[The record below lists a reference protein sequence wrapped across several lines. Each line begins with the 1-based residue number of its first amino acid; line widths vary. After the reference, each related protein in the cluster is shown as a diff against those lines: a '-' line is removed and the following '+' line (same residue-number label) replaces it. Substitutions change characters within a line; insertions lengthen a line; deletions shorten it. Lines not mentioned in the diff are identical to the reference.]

1 MILGIEK
8 KSVFITRFDKELWDC
23 QNDDEESE
31 VLFMAWYYGTY
42 SCGHEGRV
50 NIIGP
55 CKDRGWKSEREFS
68 KICPECYK
76 EYLAK
81 EREKR
86 NAEAEQ
92 AAAEMELPG
101 LIGSPAQ
108 IKWANTIRMDAIN
121 CYEKQIDKIKD
132 ELSFLG
138 DYGDDGSYED
148 EANYE
153 YEVFRASKETC
164 LLALD
169 YGIRTHTEA
178 RFWIDNRL
186 SFPKIFVDFVGE
198 YQKSVKE
205 AIPEDIKDDIE
216 LEKAQL
222 TIKPENASKDGVAII
237 QYAPDNKLTVSYS
250 KDEEFRSILKEK
262 GFAFDWERSAWVKEI
277 TEFTGS
283 YDNRAADIGN
293 SLLANGFTVR
303 FESQKQLE
311 SAISGIFK
319 PECNRWI
326 KFNRTRNAFS
336 LSWSGRND
344 TLYTASK
351 KLPNSKWSNGCMT
364 VPVEYYNQVID
375 FAETMGFQL
384 SAAAQ
389 KKAEEYKSLESSY
402 RTANVNR
409 PVPEET
415 SDKERLRKS
424 LMSTGAIIEDLIDE
438 T

>member
-1 MILGIEK
+1 
-8 KSVFITRFDKELWDC
+8 
-23 QNDDEESE
+23 
-31 VLFMAWYYGTY
+31 MAWYYGTY
-42 SCGHEGRV
+42 SCGHDGRT

-55 CKDRGWKSEREFS
+55 CKDREWKSEREFS
-68 KICPECYK
+68 KMCPECYK

-92 AAAEMELPG
+92 AAAEMELPE

-121 CYEKQIDKIKD
+121 SFENHIDKIKKD
-132 ELSFLG
+132 FSFLG
-138 DYGDDGSYED
+138 DYED
-148 EANYE
+148 EVGNGNEE
-153 YEVFRASKETC
+153 YDEYKIFYASKETC

-169 YGIRTHTEA
+169 YGIQTHTQA
-178 RFWIDNRL
+178 KFWIDNRL
-186 SFPKIFVDFVGE
+186 YFSKIFVNFVVE
-198 YQKSVKE
+198 YQKSLKE

-216 LEKAQL
+216 SEKAQL
-222 TIKPENASKDGVAII
+222 TIKPENATKDGIVII
-237 QYAPDNKLTVSYS
+237 QYVPDNKLSVSYA
-250 KDEEFRSILKEK
+250 KDEQFRSILKEK
-262 GFAFDWERSAWVKEI
+262 GFAFDWERSAWIKEI

-283 YDNRAADIGN
+283 HDDRAADIGN

-303 FESQKQLE
+303 FESKKQLE
-311 SAISGIFK
+311 SAISGSFK

-326 KFNRTRNAFS
+326 KFNKTRNAFS
-336 LSWSGRND
+336 LSWSGHND

-351 KLPNSKWSNGCMT
+351 KLPESKWSNGCMT
-364 VPVEYYNQVID
+364 VPLEYYNQVID

-389 KKAEEYKSLESSY
+389 KKAEEYKGLESSY
-402 RTANVNR
+402 RTANVSK
-409 PVPEET
+409 PVPDAT

-438 T
+438 P